1 MQNIDKNGKKVTQV
15 LYRGADQS
23 TNSYHFWQLSEA
35 QYYQKWQKSDLSP
48 LQSSRLI
55 LLLPFLAIMCSHL
68 LLFLATSVM
77 SQIVAIFGNCIYA
90 LFGNFIA
97 LAESVGVVGNKRENS
112 PPF

>member
-1 MQNIDKNGKKVTQV
+1 MQNIAKNGKKVTQV
-15 LYRGADQS
+15 LYRVADQS
-23 TNSYHFWQLSEA
+23 TNSCHFWQLSEA
-35 QYYQKWQKSDLSP
+35 QYYQKWKKKSDLSP

-90 LFGNFIA
+90 LFGNFI
-97 LAESVGVVGNKRENS
+97 
-112 PPF
+112 PCPC